1 MELIIVIVL
10 ALFWLGSRREPKAT
24 YRVGI
29 DPDPRKGYKPSEQK
43 VDPDYFR

>member
-29 DPDPRKGYKPSEQK
+29 DPDPRQGHKDSAQR